1 MPHWEC
7 VARGDNL
14 KKHFLVSQESLFEP
28 IPADKLELIPREDLI
43 KLFRLEQDL
52 RLQLQKDNKRLRA
65 LNDEL
70 EQKSFYI
77 DEQLVTLKN
86 KYFGKSSEKEPSDD
100 QKKVVGTPHK
110 TRGKKKKVQLPS
122 LRYPNAPLIERD
134 VELKDLPGCKCCG
147 EKMSDSGM
155 TETAEFLTVI
165 PKQYIVIR
173 QKRHKYRCGKCHG
186 DIVTAPAP
194 PRINPGSSYSD
205 EMVVDVAM
213 TKYCD
218 LIPMERYSS
227 MAGRAGLMDLPPQSL
242 IEQSHRLAD
251 FVKGAYEKL
260 PKEVCAARVLNADET
275 PQRMLEGSS
284 TSSWYLW
291 GFSTNKTCYFECHD
305 TRSGDVASR
314 ILLESHCEYLM
325 SDVFSG
331 YGKAVR
337 VVNLERAKNNIAPIV
352 QSHCNAHVR
361 RKFKEAKEKFPDE
374 AKFYI
379 DIYKKIYRLE
389 KIAKARPPDRILRVR
404 RLMLPL
410 FEEMKTQAMK
420 DIAGY
425 SSKSTIFKAM
435 SYFLKNYAAFIR
447 FLGDRDLPIDNN
459 SQESLL
465 RNPVIGR
472 KTWYGTHSERGA
484 KTAAVLFSLVE
495 SCRLNK
501 INPREYFKNLVQDLH
516 QGKKP
521 YTPKDYADLKI

>member
-1 MPHWEC
+1 M
-7 VARGDNL
+7 
-14 KKHFLVSQESLFEP
+14 SQEILFEP

-43 KLFRLEQDL
+43 RLFQYEQQI
-52 RLQLQKDNKRLRA
+52 RLQLQGRVQHLESINS
-65 LNDEL
+65 EL

-77 DEQLVTLKN
+77 EEQYIVLKN
-86 KYFGKSSEKEPSDD
+86 KYFSKSSEKEPAPEDR
-100 QKKVVGTPHK
+100 QKAEK

-134 VELKDLPGCKCCG
+134 VELKELPACKCCG
-147 EKMSDSGM
+147 EQMLDSGM
-155 TETAEFLTVI
+155 TENSEYLTVV

-173 QKRHKYRCGKCHG
+173 QKRHKYRCSKCHG

-194 PRINPGSSYSD
+194 LRISPGSAYSD
-205 EMVVDVAM
+205 EMVIDVAM

-251 FVKGAYEKL
+251 FVKGAYEQL
-260 PKEVCAARVLNADET
+260 PAEVCGSKVLNADET
-275 PQRMLEGSS
+275 PHRMLEGSDK
-284 TSSWYLW
+284 SSWYLW
-291 GFSTNKTCYFECHD
+291 GFSTKKSCYFECHD
-305 TRSGDVASR
+305 TRSGDVASK
-314 ILLESHCEYLM
+314 ILRDAQCEYLM

-337 VVNLERAKNNIAPIV
+337 LVNIERAKNNIPPIL
-352 QSHCNAHVR
+352 HGYCNAHAR
-361 RKFKEAKEKFPDE
+361 RKFKEALEKFPIE
-374 AKFYI
+374 ARVFI
-379 DIYKKIYRLE
+379 DLYKKIYRLE
-389 KIAKARPPDRILRVR
+389 KIAKARPPGTRVLRVR
-404 RLMLPL
+404 RLMRPL
-410 FEEMKTQAMK
+410 FEKMRRQAMG
-420 DIAGY
+420 DVAGY

-435 SYFLKNYAAFIR
+435 SYFLKNYDGFTR
-447 FLGDRDLPIDNN
+447 FLTDPEIPIDNN

-484 KTAAVLFSLVE
+484 RTAAILFSLVE

-501 INPREYFKNLVQDLH
+501 VNPREYFKNLVQDLH
-516 QGKKP
+516 QGKEP
-521 YTPKDYADLKI
+521 YTPKDYADLQK